1 MAQIIISHSEEETIA
16 LGEDLGKRLTKG
28 SIVCF
33 RGDLGAGKTTFI
45 KGLVKGAADCH
56 PDEVNSPTFV
66 YLNIYEGEKTIY
78 HFDLYR
84 LQGTKDFIQMGFD
97 EMLVTDGISCIE
109 WSERIASLLPA
120 DCIQV
125 KMNHDGNTKRH
136 ISIEGTIC

>member
-1 MAQIIISHSEEETIA
+1 MAKIIISHSEEETIA
-16 LGEDLGKRLTKG
+16 LGEDLGKRLPKG

-33 RGDLGAGKTTFI
+33 RGDLGTGKTTFI

-66 YLNIYEGEKTIY
+66 YLNIYEGKKTIY

-84 LQGTKDFIQMGFD
+84 IQGTKDFIQMGFD
-97 EMLVTDGISCIE
+97 EMLVADGISCIE

-120 DCIQV
+120 NCIQV

-136 ISIEGTIC
+136 ISIEGTIY